1 MLKRTK
7 GIFLLILLVLT
18 GFAGRIS
25 SNTISS
31 QERRF
36 LIDHLKDS
44 KTYLLKAIKGLSE
57 EQMNF
62 KAAPDRWSI
71 KECIQHIALSEGGI
85 WQMTEG
91 TLKQTANPDKR
102 NEIKVSDQDLVK
114 MVSGRETKAQA
125 PETLKPVQA
134 SWTSAGEALSAF
146 KAKRADLIKY
156 AKTTTDDMRNH
167 VGQTGLGNLDAY
179 QMVLLLSAHT
189 RRHTDQI
196 LEVKANPSFPK

>member
-18 GFAGRIS
+18 GFAGRVS
-25 SNTISS
+25 SDTISS

-62 KAAPDRWSI
+62 KASPDKWSI
-71 KECIQHIALSEGGI
+71 KECVQHIALSESGI
-85 WQMTEG
+85 WQMAEG
-91 TLKQTANPDKR
+91 ALKQSANPEKR
-102 NEIKVSDQDLVK
+102 GEIKVSDADLIK
-114 MVSGRETKAQA
+114 MVSSRNQKAQA
-125 PETLKPVQA
+125 PEVLRPGQA
-134 SWTSAGEALSAF
+134 TWKTSAEALSAF
-146 KAKRADLIKY
+146 KEKRSALIKY

-167 VGQTGLGNLDAY
+167 IGQGGLGYLDAY

-196 LEVKANPSFPK
+196 LEVKSNPSFPK

>member
-25 SNTISS
+25 SDTISS

-44 KTYLLKAIKGLSE
+44 KTYLLKALKGLSE
-57 EQMNF
+57 EQMDF
-62 KAAPDRWSI
+62 KASPEKWSI
-71 KECIQHIALSEGGI
+71 KECVQHIALSEVGL
-85 WQMTEG
+85 WEMAEG
-91 TLKQTANPDKR
+91 AFKTTANPEKR
-102 NEIKVSDQDLVK
+102 SEIKVTDQDLIK
-114 MVSGRETKAQA
+114 MVTSRSQKAQA
-125 PETLKPVQA
+125 PEVLKPGQA
-134 SWTSAGEALSAF
+134 TWKTSAEALNAF
-146 KAKRADLIKY
+146 KDKRAALIKY

-167 VGQTGLGNLDAY
+167 VTQGALGYIDTY
-179 QMVLLLSAHT
+179 QIVLLLSSHT

-196 LEVKANPSFPK
+196 LEVKNDPSFPK

>member
-18 GFAGRIS
+18 GFAGRVS
-25 SNTISS
+25 SDTISS

-44 KTYLLKAIKGLSE
+44 KTYLLKAVKGLSE

-62 KAAPDRWSI
+62 KASPDKWSI

-85 WQMTEG
+85 WQMAEG
-91 TLKQTANPDKR
+91 ALKQTANPEKR
-102 NEIKVSDQDLVK
+102 SEIKVSDEDLIK
-114 MVSGRETKAQA
+114 MVSSRNQKAQA
-125 PETLKPVQA
+125 PEVLKPVQA
-134 SWTSAGEALSAF
+134 SWQTAGEALSAF
-146 KAKRADLIKY
+146 KEKRAALIKY

-167 VGQTGLGNLDAY
+167 VGQSALGHMDAY
-179 QMVLLLSAHT
+179 QMMLLLSAHT

-196 LEVKANPSFPK
+196 LEVKSNASFPK

>member
-7 GIFLLILLVLT
+7 GIFLLILLVVT
-18 GFAGRIS
+18 GFAGRVS
-25 SNTISS
+25 SDTISS

-36 LIDHLKDS
+36 LVDHLKDS

-62 KAAPDRWSI
+62 KASPEKWSI

-85 WQMTEG
+85 WQMAEG
-91 TLKQTANPDKR
+91 ALKQSANPEKR
-102 NEIKVSDQDLVK
+102 SEIKISDADLIK
-114 MVSGRETKAQA
+114 MVSGRTQKAQA
-125 PETLKPVQA
+125 PETLKPGQA
-134 SWTSAGEALSAF
+134 SWATASEALSAF
-146 KAKRADLIKY
+146 KEKRATLIKY

-167 VGQTGLGNLDAY
+167 VGQGGLGTLDAY

-196 LEVKANPSFPK
+196 LEVKSSPSFPK